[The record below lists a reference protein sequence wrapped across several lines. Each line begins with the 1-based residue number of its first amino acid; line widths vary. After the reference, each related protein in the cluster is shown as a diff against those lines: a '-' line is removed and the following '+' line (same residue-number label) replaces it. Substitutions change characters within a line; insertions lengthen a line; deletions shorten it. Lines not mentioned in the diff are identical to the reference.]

1 MIVCWMCISWAVCS
15 ADGGAPSAL
24 SLVARPQKGKRAIGG
39 SVDPML
45 AARCCPGAVRP
56 GEGGGGCDG
65 GGGGDGYS
73 VPVRVRSGRWVRWSE
88 GGRKCAN
95 GDAGDEAG
103 DRWQWQHRAALR
115 LVPKPHCL
123 SLFNSGLAL
132 AALRFVPRLSCGPP
146 PPPPGRV
153 VPCAMHTAA
162 AEARVSHVSRL
173 CLRCAV
179 LSGPGVK
186 RLDGEDALRPLAHT
200 CHINAR
206 GSTRNTAWLLAAEE
220 AYRKRSGSPSM
231 RGSRS

>member
-1 MIVCWMCISWAVCS
+1 MAVRLQPCPLS
-15 ADGGAPSAL
+15 RGPRKVNAL
-24 SLVARPQKGKRAIGG
+24 SAGRSIQCWRRGAAQVQSGRARAEAGAMAVVVMGIQC
-39 SVDPML
+39 
-45 AARCCPGAVRP
+45 RCASGAVV
-56 GEGGGGCDG
+56 GCGG
-65 GGGGDGYS
+65 
-73 VPVRVRSGRWVRWSE
+73 E

-132 AALRFVPRLSCGPP
+132 AALRFAPRYPCGPP
-146 PPPPGRV
+146 PPPGRI

-162 AEARVSHVSRL
+162 AEARVLHVSRL

-186 RLDGEDALRPLAHT
+186 RPGGEVALRPFAYT
-200 CHINAR
+200 CHLNAR
-206 GSTRNTAWLLAAEE
+206 GSTRYTAWPLAAEE
-220 AYRKRSGSPSM
+220 ADRKRSGSPSM